1 MSAEPIETAVTGKP
15 MDHYEPYV
23 EMLSQVLANGLALT
37 TDREFLL
44 GLDRTVPLRE
54 AVRDAARDS
63 IKWRFAF
70 EIDRIE
76 AAHDAEVRAGVVT
89 EEPEWEY
96 EVTYTSASAPSIDG
110 YRLRRSSGM
119 LPTLEAAMQWVG
131 FSIDPIVHR
140 RTKAVPAGEWER
152 VDVKQEGPET

>member
-89 EEPEWEY
+89 EEPEWEVEY
-96 EVTYTSASAPSIDG
+96 GVRGDVDSPMSSRDAAEHAIERMAKGPRG
-110 YRLRRSSGM
+110 YRIIRSLVERRVS
-119 LPTLEAAMQWVG
+119 PWV
-131 FSIDPIVHR
+131 P
-140 RTKAVPAGEWER
+140 
-152 VDVKQEGPET
+152 VKQEGATDADPR

>member
-96 EVTYTSASAPSIDG
+96 GVAGPTGRMVNNGDYTIQQ
-110 YRLRRSSGM
+110 
-119 LPTLEAAMQWVG
+119 T
-131 FSIDPIVHR
+131 HR
-140 RTKAVPAGEWER
+140 RRKAGPWVP
-152 VDVKQEGPET
+152 VKQEGGA

>member
-96 EVTYTSASAPSIDG
+96 AYEVDG
-110 YRLRRSSGM
+110 YWDDDKFVVEEYRHVGDTSPHALARRRKAG
-119 LPTLEAAMQWVG
+119 PWV
-131 FSIDPIVHR
+131 P
-140 RTKAVPAGEWER
+140 
-152 VDVKQEGPET
+152 VKQEGAETDA